1 MIEARRSGLSCS
13 NFPPRAF
20 GNTEGFRVH
29 ATLCRSCFELRISDF
44 EFSLRSG
51 CHARALACH
60 PEDFENAGRDF
71 WCGDDAKPRRG
82 GLKPPSFEQT
92 AIENRR
98 SLSSNARMLIFN
110 ELQKHVIGR
119 LAQRADLPSGVNA
132 NLR

>member
-51 CHARALACH
+51 CHATLAPWPAIPRILKTRAVISG
-60 PEDFENAGRDF
+60 AGMTQNQ
-71 WCGDDAKPRRG
+71 G
-82 GLKPPSFEQT
+82 G
-92 AIENRR
+92 A
-98 SLSSNARMLIFN
+98 
-110 ELQKHVIGR
+110 V
-119 LAQRADLPSGVNA
+119 
-132 NLR
+132 

>member
-1 MIEARRSGLSCS
+1 M
-13 NFPPRAF
+13 
-20 GNTEGFRVH
+20 H

-82 GLKPPSFEQT
+82 GLKPPSLEQT

-110 ELQKHVIGR
+110 ELQKHVIGSVFTLGKMPPR
-119 LAQRADLPSGVNA
+119 GPRPMPLLPALQFSKSEYRNPKQIPIEE
-132 NLR
+132 REK